1 MADNLF
7 NPGREGFLSGEIDW
21 NNAVIKV
28 SLIRGYTFQA
38 SHKFVS
44 DVTSN
49 GGVLVATAT
58 LANPTVTNGVA
69 DADDVVFTAV
79 PTGTACNALII
90 YQASAV
96 TGGADVADSAKR
108 LIADIRDA
116 SGLPV
121 TPNGGNINVTW
132 DNGANKIFNL

>member
-1 MADNLF
+1 MADALF
-7 NPGREGFLSGEIDW
+7 NPGREGFLAGEIDW
-21 NNAVIKV
+21 NNATIKV
-28 SLIRGYTFQA
+28 SLVRGYTFQA

-44 DVTSN
+44 DITGS
-49 GGVLVATAT
+49 GGALVATAT
-58 LANPTVTNGVA
+58 LTNPTVISGVA

-79 PTGTACNALII
+79 PTGTACNCLII
-90 YQASAV
+90 YQSSAV
-96 TGGADVADSAKR
+96 SGGADVADTAKR
-108 LIADIRDA
+108 LIGYIDQA